1 MSRKIQA
8 DIRIPIEKV
17 EKRLSTA
24 LGKKDITFLEQQLT
38 QQLKTIEF
46 DLIDA
51 LVFAY
56 QRANRNQQNLDTIIS
71 QTIANIGVA
80 NQHEWSPRTTFLAK
94 ALL

>member
-38 QQLKTIEF
+38 QQLKIMEF

-51 LVFAY
+51 LVVAF
-56 QRANRNQQNLDTIIS
+56 QSANRNQQNLDTIIS

-80 NQHEWSPRTTFLAK
+80 NQHE
-94 ALL
+94 

>member
-24 LGKKDITFLEQQLT
+24 LDKKDITFLEQQLS
-38 QQLKTIEF
+38 QQLKTMEL
-46 DLIDA
+46 DLINA
-51 LVFAY
+51 LVIAF
-56 QRANRNQQNLDTIIS
+56 QSANRNQQNLDTIIS

-80 NQHEWSPRTTFLAK
+80 NQHE
-94 ALL
+94 

>member
-24 LGKKDITFLEQQLT
+24 LDKKDITFLEQQLS
-38 QQLKTIEF
+38 QQLKKMEF
-46 DLIDA
+46 DLINA
-51 LVFAY
+51 LVIAF
-56 QRANRNQQNLDTIIS
+56 QSANRNQQNLDTIIS

-80 NQHEWSPRTTFLAK
+80 NQHE
-94 ALL
+94 

>member
-38 QQLKTIEF
+38 QQLKTMEF

-51 LVFAY
+51 LV
-56 QRANRNQQNLDTIIS
+56 
-71 QTIANIGVA
+71 VA
-80 NQHEWSPRTTFLAK
+80 LSLIHI
-94 ALL
+94 

>member
-24 LGKKDITFLEQQLT
+24 LGKKDVTFLEQQLS
-38 QQLKTIEF
+38 QQLKKMEF

-51 LVFAY
+51 LVVAF
-56 QRANRNQQNLDTIIS
+56 QSANRNQQNLDTIIS

-80 NQHEWSPRTTFLAK
+80 NQHE
-94 ALL
+94 

>member
-38 QQLKTIEF
+38 QQLKTMEF

-51 LVFAY
+51 LVVAC
-56 QRANRNQQNLDTIIS
+56 QSANRNQQNLDTIIS

-80 NQHEWSPRTTFLAK
+80 NQHE
-94 ALL
+94 

>member
-24 LGKKDITFLEQQLT
+24 LGKKDITFLEQQLS
-38 QQLKTIEF
+38 QQLKKMEF
-46 DLIDA
+46 DLIDE
-51 LVFAY
+51 LVAAF
-56 QRANRNQQNLDTIIS
+56 QSANRNQQNLDTIIS

-80 NQHEWSPRTTFLAK
+80 NQHE
-94 ALL
+94 

>member
-1 MSRKIQA
+1 VSRKIQA

-38 QQLKTIEF
+38 QQLKTMEF

-51 LVFAY
+51 LVVAF
-56 QRANRNQQNLDTIIS
+56 QSANRNQQNLDTIIS

-80 NQHEWSPRTTFLAK
+80 NQHE
-94 ALL
+94 

>member
-38 QQLKTIEF
+38 QQLKTMEF
-46 DLIDA
+46 KEL
-51 LVFAY
+51 
-56 QRANRNQQNLDTIIS
+56 QETIIELRAELEK
-71 QTIANIGVA
+71 THG
-80 NQHEWSPRTTFLAK
+80 R
-94 ALL
+94 